1 MTLSLLRTR
10 FVRVL
15 VALVLAAVTGGRG
28 GGVALACE
36 SISAAASKG
45 QHAMA
50 DMPGMSDHA
59 PPHDAGSG
67 DGCDSSDRTRECPL
81 MLACAPA
88 MPTTTSDGA
97 ASVVGGASAI
107 EWRAGSPANAARQPE
122 PPPPRA

>member
-15 VALVLAAVTGGRG
+15 VALGLAAVTGGLG

-36 SISAAASKG
+36 SISAVANKD

-50 DMPGMSDHA
+50 EMPGMTDHA
-59 PPHDAGSG
+59 PAHNAGNG

-88 MPTTTSDGA
+88 MPTTTSDGTR
-97 ASVVGGASAI
+97 SVVSRASAI
-107 EWRAGSPANAARQPE
+107 EWRAGSPTSASRQPE